1 MRPAPRYSALLW
13 HGGPQEQWTA
23 DPAQQ
28 RGVRLHHLSG
38 RRHQGPA
45 CHGPGAQGPRR
56 PAQLAH
62 SACAPACSRAHCAHA
77 RWSPAGSCPREH
89 ERARNPNWRA
99 VQAPQSSAQ
108 QLDPAI
114 VNAPSISTVRP
125 AARPRTSCATLTAL
139 LRRECRT
146 ATRRPMASRRAA
158 TLAGRRPAHPACG
171 GSRRRTL
178 CRPA

>member
-1 MRPAPRYSALLW
+1 MRPAPRRSALLW
-13 HGGPQEQWTA
+13 HGGPQEQWAA

-45 CHGPGAQGPRR
+45 RHGPGARGPRR
-56 PAQLAH
+56 RAQLAR
-62 SACAPACSRAHCAHA
+62 STFAPACNRARRANA
-77 RWSPAGSCPREH
+77 RWSPTGGCLREH

-99 VQAPQSSAQ
+99 AQAPQSSAQ

-125 AARPRTSCATLTAL
+125 AALPRTGCATLTAL

-146 ATRRPMASRRAA
+146 ATRRPTASRRAA
-158 TLAGRRPAHPACG
+158 TRAGRRPAHPACG
-171 GSRRRTL
+171 GSRRRTR